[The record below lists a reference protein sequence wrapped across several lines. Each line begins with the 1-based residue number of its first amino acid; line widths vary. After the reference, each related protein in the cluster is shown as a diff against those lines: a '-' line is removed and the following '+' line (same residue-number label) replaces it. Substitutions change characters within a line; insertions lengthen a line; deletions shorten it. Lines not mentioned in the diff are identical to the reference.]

1 MKTAVIIPV
10 KSFSK
15 SKSRLNLSTSNVEDL
30 CKIMLDEILQVV
42 TETKLIDDI
51 ILVSKDESAFG
62 IGKKFNCI
70 EIIDDE
76 ESGVNNA
83 VSLANEFL
91 TEHDYDCS
99 VVLPQD
105 IPLISPH
112 DLDSLIAFYQNKKN
126 AIIVPSRHFDG
137 TNALVRMPIPQMK
150 TRYDEGSYKFQFEP
164 LKTAKMNYSLALIHR
179 IMIDIDNIIDV
190 NYMLKLNSKPSFC
203 DKMRDIFTSN

>member
-1 MKTAVIIPV
+1 
-10 KSFSK
+10 
-15 SKSRLNLSTSNVEDL
+15 
-30 CKIMLDEILQVV
+30 MLEEILQVI
-42 TETKLIDDI
+42 TEAKSIDDVV
-51 ILVSKDESAFG
+51 LVSKDESAFG

-70 EIIDDE
+70 EIADDK

-91 TEHDYDCS
+91 TKQDYDCS

-105 IPLISPH
+105 IPLISTH
-112 DLDSLIAFYQNKKN
+112 DLDNLITFYQNKKN

-137 TNALVRMPIPQMK
+137 TNALVRMPMPQMK

-164 LKTAKMNYSLALIHR
+164 LKTAKINYSLALINR

-190 NYMLKLNSKPSFC
+190 NYILKLNIKPAFC
-203 DKMRDIFTSN
+203 NKMRDIFSSN

>member
-1 MKTAVIIPV
+1 
-10 KSFSK
+10 
-15 SKSRLNLSTSNVEDL
+15 
-30 CKIMLDEILQVV
+30 MLDEILQVV

-70 EIIDDE
+70 EIVDDE

-137 TNALVRMPIPQMK
+137 TNALVRKPVPRIE

-164 LKTAKMNYSLALIHR
+164 LKTAKINYSLALIHR

-203 DKMRDIFTSN
+203 DKMRDIFSSN

>member
-1 MKTAVIIPV
+1 
-10 KSFSK
+10 
-15 SKSRLNLSTSNVEDL
+15 
-30 CKIMLDEILQVV
+30 MLEEILQVI
-42 TETKLIDDI
+42 TEAKSIDDVV
-51 ILVSKDESAFG
+51 LVSKDESAFG

-70 EIIDDE
+70 EIADDK

-91 TEHDYDCS
+91 TKHDYDCS

-105 IPLISPH
+105 IPLISTH
-112 DLDSLIAFYQNKKN
+112 DLDNLITFYQNKKN

-137 TNALVRMPIPQMK
+137 TNALVRVPMPQMK
-150 TRYDEGSYKFQFEP
+150 TRYDEGSYKFQVEP

-179 IMIDIDNIIDV
+179 IMIDLDNIIDV

-203 DKMRDIFTSN
+203 NKMRSIFANN